1 LQSISHPSGLGL
13 LPVTGGLLPTSV
25 QCVRVLGHGRAA
37 EARLVT
43 ATDADGNR
51 FSCVEKVFRPG
62 LLTRTIYRA
71 AFQAPF
77 AYQDDAQAILASFYR
92 RRVAA
97 VIIQTFSPE
106 ASVAKPL
113 YVRWDHPSQAMV
125 LASEFIRG
133 RGVVPQPVDSKRC
146 RRWFASKM
154 TPNRSVSVPP
164 AAEIDELVALMTKLE
179 SLLVR
184 SGLTGSGWQVCKRA
198 MVSTANLLRTE
209 NGYVVVDLE
218 SGIPSVL
225 VPAYVFAG
233 FRLGT
238 LPLFDDL
245 DPVKLRS
252 WIAENHDSFAQSLSQ
267 SELAQFTDDVERL
280 IEHDENWK
288 RSEPAIARRPTRLV
302 TADFRQR
309 FKHRTLESWSRRGIA
324 DSTVVDAM
332 RHGGRFFTSLT
343 FLLGIIPG
351 RIGRFFQRLWAN
363 TTYRETVKQWIGQP
377 EYRAATLRGYAAEKT
392 AQWRQAGRIA
402 DDSPDKVFNARFI
415 GGVLLSKTTPALLH
429 RWIVDPVYRKNRQ
442 TRMLLFCVSGRFQ
455 SEIGRLF
462 IRARIESWR
471 GEQRLTATEA
481 ASLHAQLA
489 SPAVDEYV
497 RGFGLHVGLKLLL
510 PVVMSLKVGGAAVSV
525 ASGNPFY
532 FLFMLMLVPMLRTA
546 VTLWRK
552 VATRRPMAD
561 YRDALAIGILP
572 VVGSLAFPV
581 QMYSRFPS
589 LSVFLL
595 RDFASRVGR
604 WLPIYGGKDSRT
616 ELAAIRSV
624 DLLAELLE
632 IGLATTGSKVAKE
645 REVPAFATIDSSDSD
660 STKVAAI
667 SIGRWDRLVRT
678 QMRLLHE
685 ETGLNPE
692 WPIAARASHTDGIA
706 SRAA

>member
-1 LQSISHPSGLGL
+1 MQSLSHKSGLGL
-13 LPVTGGLLPTSV
+13 LPVTGGLLPISV
-25 QCVRVLGHGRAA
+25 ECVRVLGHGRAA

-43 ATDADGNR
+43 ATDARGNR

-77 AYQDDAQAILASFYR
+77 AYQDNAEAILASFYR

-97 VIIQTFSPE
+97 VIIQAFAPE
-106 ASVAKPL
+106 TSVAKPL
-113 YVRWDHPSQAMV
+113 YVRWDHQSQAMV

-133 RGVVPQPVDSKRC
+133 RGVVPQSVDSKRF
-146 RRWFASKM
+146 RRWFASKVRQ
-154 TPNRSVSVPP
+154 PDPAPAPP
-164 AAEIDELVALMTKLE
+164 TAEIDELVTLMTKLE

-209 NGYVVVDLE
+209 DGYVVVDLE

-233 FRLGT
+233 LRLGT

-245 DPVKLRS
+245 DSVKLRT
-252 WIAENHDSFAQSLSQ
+252 WIAENHDRFAGTLSPGQ
-267 SELAQFTDDVERL
+267 LEQFDDDVQRL
-280 IEHDENWK
+280 ILHDENWK
-288 RSEPAIARRPTRLV
+288 RSEPAVARRPHRLL
-302 TADFRQR
+302 TADFRER
-309 FKHRTLESWSRRGIA
+309 FKNRILDSWTRRDVA
-324 DSTVVDAM
+324 DPEIVGAM

-351 RIGRFFQRLWAN
+351 RIGRFVQRFWAS
-363 TTYRETVKQWIGQP
+363 TTYRDTVKRWFDQP
-377 EYRAATLRGYAAEKT
+377 DYRAKTLRGYAAEKT
-392 AQWRQAGRIA
+392 AQWRQSGRIA
-402 DDSPDKVFNARFI
+402 GDSPDKEFSAGLIAGVF
-415 GGVLLSKTTPALLH
+415 LSKTTPARLQ
-429 RWIVDPVYRKNRQ
+429 RWFVDPVYRKHRQ
-442 TRMLLFCVSGRFQ
+442 TRMFLFCVSGPFQ

-471 GEQRLTATEA
+471 SEERLTATEA
-481 ASLHAQLA
+481 ASLHAQLT

-510 PVVMSLKVGGAAVSV
+510 PVVMSLKVGGAAASV

-552 VATRRPMAD
+552 VATRRPIAD

-581 QMYSRFPS
+581 QMYSKFPA
-589 LSVFLL
+589 LSIFLL

-604 WLPIYGGKDSRT
+604 WLPIYGGKDART
-616 ELAAIRSV
+616 ELAAIGSIDWV
-624 DLLAELLE
+624 AELLE
-632 IGLATTGSKVAKE
+632 IGLATTGSKVVT
-645 REVPAFATIDSSDSD
+645 EVGLPAFADPDSADVATIP
-660 STKVAAI
+660 
-667 SIGRWDRLVRT
+667 IGRWDRLVRE
-678 QMRLLHE
+678 QM
-685 ETGLNPE
+685 
-692 WPIAARASHTDGIA
+692 
-706 SRAA
+706 

>member
-1 LQSISHPSGLGL
+1 
-13 LPVTGGLLPTSV
+13 
-25 QCVRVLGHGRAA
+25 
-37 EARLVT
+37 
-43 ATDADGNR
+43 
-51 FSCVEKVFRPG
+51 VEKVFRPG
-62 LLTRTIYRA
+62 LLTRAIYRA

-77 AYQDDAQAILASFYR
+77 AYQDDAEAILASFYR

-97 VIIQTFSPE
+97 AIIQTFAPQ

-113 YVRWDHPSQAMV
+113 YARWDHQSQAMV

-133 RGVVPQPVDSKRC
+133 RGVVPEPVDPKRV
-146 RRWFASKM
+146 RRWFASKIRQTEPTSA
-154 TPNRSVSVPP
+154 TPT
-164 AAEIDELVALMTKLE
+164 AEIDELVALMTKLE

-184 SGLTGSGWQVCKRA
+184 SGLIGSGWQVCKRA

-209 NGYVVVDLE
+209 DGYVVVDLE

-233 FRLGT
+233 LRLRT

-245 DPVKLRS
+245 DPVKLRT
-252 WIAENHDSFAQSLSQ
+252 WITENHARFAESLSPRQ
-267 SELAQFTDDVERL
+267 LEQFDDDVQRL
-280 IEHDENWK
+280 ILHDENWK
-288 RSEPAIARRPTRLV
+288 RSEPAVARRPMRLL
-302 TADFRQR
+302 TADFRER
-309 FKHRTLESWSRRGIA
+309 FKKRTLDSWARRDIA
-324 DSTVVDAM
+324 DPKIVDAM
-332 RHGGRFFTSLT
+332 RHGGRFLTSLT

-351 RIGRFFQRLWAN
+351 RVGRFFQRLWAN
-363 TTYRETVKQWIGQP
+363 TAYRDTVKRWIERP
-377 EYRAATLRGYAAEKT
+377 EYRATTLSGYAAEKT
-392 AQWRQAGRIA
+392 AQWRHAGRIA
-402 DDSPDKVFNARFI
+402 GDSSDKVFDARFI
-415 GGVLLSKTTPALLH
+415 GGVVLSKITPARLQ
-429 RWIVDPVYRKNRQ
+429 RWLVDPVYRKHRQ
-442 TRMLLFCVSGRFQ
+442 TRMFLFCVSGPFQ

-471 GEQRLTATEA
+471 NEERLTATEA

-510 PVVMSLKVGGAAVSV
+510 PVVMSLKVGGAAASV

-561 YRDALAIGILP
+561 YRDALAVGILP

-589 LSVFLL
+589 LSIFLL

-616 ELAAIRSV
+616 ELSAIGSI
-624 DLLAELLE
+624 DLVAELLE
-632 IGLATTGSKVAKE
+632 IGLATTGSKTGSKVATE
-645 REVPAFATIDSSDSD
+645 FGLPAFVDPDSAEVATIP
-660 STKVAAI
+660 
-667 SIGRWDRLVRT
+667 IGRWDRLVRE
-678 QMRLLHE
+678 QMRLLRD
-685 ETGLNPE
+685 ETGLTE
-692 WPIAARASHTDGIA
+692 QWPNVTHHASNLRAKHAKHDVKH
-706 SRAA
+706 RAA